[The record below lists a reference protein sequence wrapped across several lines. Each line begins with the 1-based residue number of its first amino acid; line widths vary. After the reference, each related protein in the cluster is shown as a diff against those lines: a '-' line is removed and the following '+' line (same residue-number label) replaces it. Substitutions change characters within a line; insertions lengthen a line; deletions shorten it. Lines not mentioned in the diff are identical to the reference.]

1 MPAPQI
7 TQTLVAP
14 VRGSGGAA
22 YTSTADAFA
31 AALPAWAAQANAQA
45 DYLDALALSVTGSGA
60 FTNVT
65 ATGTVSAGGKV
76 ILPITPATALAA
88 TSGTSLDFTGIPTTA
103 RRVTVLFNAVSTSGT
118 SPLVVRGGAGAFE
131 ATGYLS
137 RAQRFDS
144 GSSAVPAQEGST
156 VGFNLSAMTAAH
168 GFTGSLT
175 LTRFDAASQLW
186 IAALNGFATDGSTVY
201 PMFGSGSKTF
211 SGALDRIRLTTAG
224 GTDTFDAG
232 SVNIAWE

>member
-22 YTSTADAFA
+22 YTATADAFA
-31 AALPAWAAQANAQA
+31 AALPAWAGQANAQA

-103 RRVTVLFNAVSTSGT
+103 NRVTILFNGVSTSGT
-118 SPLVVRGGAGAFE
+118 SPIIIQGGAGSIE
-131 ATGYLS
+131 TTGYLGS
-137 RAQRFDS
+137 AASVSSGGAIGVSTPSNGFQIGAGSQAATFVRHGMVRLQRIT
-144 GSSAVPAQEGST
+144 GNIWAVEGSLGQSDT
-156 VGFNLSAMTAAH
+156 AQILS
-168 GFTGSLT
+168 
-175 LTRFDAASQLW
+175 
-186 IAALNGFATDGSTVY
+186 V
-201 PMFGSGSKTF
+201 SGAKTF
-211 SGALDRIRLTTAG
+211 GGALDRVRITTVG

>member
-88 TSGTSLDFTGIPTTA
+88 TSGTSLNFTGIPTTA
-103 RRVTVLFNAVSTSGT
+103 NRVTVLFNGLSTNG
-118 SPLVVRGGAGAFE
+118 
-131 ATGYLS
+131 
-137 RAQRFDS
+137 
-144 GSSAVPAQEGST
+144 
-156 VGFNLSAMTAAH
+156 
-168 GFTGSLT
+168 
-175 LTRFDAASQLW
+175 
-186 IAALNGFATDGSTVY
+186 AALPQVQI
-201 PMFGSGSKTF
+201 GSGSIVTTGYFSAAADTPSSGAASSSATTGFLLATSTF
-211 SGALDRIRLTTAG
+211 WSAARLLHGSLVLTRVDGNIWVSSLSAVAESGAVDVYTGAGRLVLSGALDRVRITTVG